1 MTSDRE
7 FDSDDTK
14 AASNLAKHGVPFPY
28 ATRVFLDAGAIDF
41 DASSPEDNEIRR
53 KVVGMIEGRLFTVV
67 YAKRFG
73 VTRIIS
79 ARRCNN
85 KEGFMARFTLDPNDL
100 PSLTGEEQARLDA
113 MTDADL
119 AAAAKS
125 DADNPPLTNEDMA
138 RMEAASTV
146 RRVRARTGLSQD
158 RFAKRYHINV
168 GRLRDLEQGRT
179 KADSALLAYLAVID
193 REPEAVSRAL
203 D

>member
-1 MTSDRE
+1 
-7 FDSDDTK
+7 
-14 AASNLAKHGVPFPY
+14 
-28 ATRVFLDAGAIDF
+28 
-41 DASSPEDNEIRR
+41 
-53 KVVGMIEGRLFTVV
+53 
-67 YAKRFG
+67 
-73 VTRIIS
+73 
-79 ARRCNN
+79 
-85 KEGFMARFTLDPNDL
+85 MARFTLDPNEL
-100 PSLTGEEQARLDA
+100 PLLTGEEQARLDA

-119 AAAAKS
+119 AAAAKG
-125 DADNPPLTNEDMA
+125 DADNPPLTDEEMA